1 MFLETKMKNGFK
13 RCFGEDK
20 RMESVERETENN
32 KFCCFR
38 LLKKQQKNKKKIKVK
53 QNEKENKGNGVLF
66 YYFFQSWGYPRC

>member
-1 MFLETKMKNGFK
+1 MSPALGKKQNFLSFSHFVFLETKMKNGFK

-38 LLKKQQKNKKKIKVK
+38 LLKKQQKTKRK
-53 QNEKENKGNGVLF
+53 
-66 YYFFQSWGYPRC
+66 